1 MRMYTLLFLIFTQLP
16 SGVQADT
23 ALQTAI
29 QADYAY
35 LESLYVHLHKNP
47 ELSFHEAKTSER
59 MASELRSLGFTVTEN
74 VGGYGVV
81 GVLENG
87 EGPTVLLRTDMDAL
101 PVLEQTGK
109 PYASKASTVD
119 DNGNTVSVMH
129 ACAHDVN
136 MTVFVGAARRLT
148 AMVDNWSGTLVM
160 IAQPA
165 EEVGAGA
172 RAMLKDGLFE
182 RFPRPDYNFGLHV
195 SASVPAGKV
204 IYTKGYVMA
213 AVDSVDLTVYGLG
226 GHGAY
231 PHRTRDPV
239 VLSAQIIN
247 ALQTLVSRELKPTDA
262 GVVTV
267 GSIHGGTKHNVIPDQ
282 VDLQLTVR
290 SYTDEARSTLLEGIK
305 RIAEGQAMAMGLPQD
320 RLPVVKIKDESTP
333 SVYNHPELSDRI
345 VEVLRTV
352 FDDED
357 LIPGEPVMGG
367 EDFAQY
373 GRVEPK
379 IPSLFLW
386 IGGVDADKYAKA
398 REAGEVLPS
407 LHSPFFAPDPQ
418 PTITTGVKVMTTS
431 ALELLREAG
440 TRSR

>member
-1 MRMYTLLFLIFTQLP
+1 MKTYTLLFLLVAQITL
-16 SGVQADT
+16 SVYADT
-23 ALQTAI
+23 ALRTAI
-29 QADYAY
+29 QEDYPY
-35 LESLYVHLHKNP
+35 LESLYLHLHQNP
-47 ELSFHEAKTSER
+47 ELSFHEEKTSQR
-59 MASELRSLGFTVTEN
+59 MAAELRSLGFTVTEK

-87 EGPTVLLRTDMDAL
+87 AGPTVMLRTDMDAL
-101 PVLEQTGK
+101 PVLEKTGK
-109 PYASKASTVD
+109 PYASKATTVD
-119 DNGNTVSVMH
+119 GQGNTVSTMH

-136 MTVFVGAARRLT
+136 MTVFTGAARRLA
-148 AMVDNWSGTLVM
+148 AMTDSWRGTLVM

-213 AVDSVDLTVYGLG
+213 AVDSVDITVYGIG

-231 PHRTRDPV
+231 PHRTKDPV

-247 ALQTLVSRELKPTDA
+247 ALQTLVSRELKPIDA

-267 GSIHGGTKHNVIPDQ
+267 GSIHGGTKHNVIPDKVQ
-282 VDLQLTVR
+282 LQLTVR
-290 SYTDEARSTLLEGIK
+290 SYTDDARRTLLDGIR
-305 RIAEGQAMAMGLPQD
+305 RIAEGQALTMGLPAD
-320 RLPVVKIKDESTP
+320 KLPVVEIKDESTP
-333 SVYNHPELSDRI
+333 SVYNNPELADRI
-345 VEVLRTV
+345 VRALRTV
-352 FDDED
+352 FDDER
-357 LIPGEPVMGG
+357 LMPGEPVMGG

-386 IGGVDADKYAKA
+386 IGGV
-398 REAGEVLPS
+398 EAVKFAAAMQSGEVLPS
-407 LHSPFFAPDPQ
+407 LHSPFFAPDPE
-418 PTITTGVKVMTTS
+418 PTILTGVEVMTTS
-431 ALELLREAG
+431 ALELLGKAG
-440 TRSR
+440 K

>member
-1 MRMYTLLFLIFTQLP
+1 MKLSKLALLFLFLTQLMLC
-16 SGVQADT
+16 VRADT
-23 ALQTAI
+23 ALRATI
-29 QADYAY
+29 QEDYPY
-35 LESLYVHLHKNP
+35 LESLYLHLHQNP
-47 ELSFHEAKTSER
+47 ELSFHEEKTSER
-59 MASELRSLGFTVTEN
+59 MAAELRSLGFTVTEK

-81 GVLENG
+81 GVLKNG
-87 EGPTVLLRTDMDAL
+87 EGPTVLLRADMDAL
-101 PVLEQTGK
+101 PVLEKTGK
-109 PYASKASTVD
+109 PYASKATTVD
-119 DNGNTVSVMH
+119 GQGNTVSIMH

-148 AMVDNWSGTLVM
+148 AMTDKWRGTLVM

-213 AVDSVDLTVYGLG
+213 NVDSVDLTVYGVG

-231 PHRTRDPV
+231 PHRTKDPV

-247 ALQTLVSRELKPTDA
+247 ALQTLVSRELKPIDA

-267 GSIHGGTKHNVIPDQ
+267 GSIHGGTKHNVIPDK
-282 VDLQLTVR
+282 VHLQLTVR
-290 SYTDEARSTLLEGIK
+290 SYTDEARAMLLEGIK
-305 RIAEGQAMAMGLPQD
+305 RIAEGQAMAMGLPRD
-320 RLPVVKIKDESTP
+320 KLPVMKIKDESTP
-333 SVYNHPELSDRI
+333 SVYNNPELADRI
-345 VEVLRTV
+345 VKVLRTK
-352 FDDED
+352 FDDER

-386 IGGVDADKYAKA
+386 IGGVEADKYARA
-398 REAGEVLPS
+398 MESGEVLPS

-418 PTITTGVKVMTTS
+418 PTILTGVEVMTTS
-431 ALELLREAG
+431 ALELLG
-440 TRSR
+440 SD

>member
-1 MRMYTLLFLIFTQLP
+1 MKLSILLLVFLAQLTLC
-16 SGVQADT
+16 VRADT
-23 ALQTAI
+23 ALRTTI
-29 QADYAY
+29 QEDYPY
-35 LESLYVHLHKNP
+35 LESLYLHLHQNP
-47 ELSFHEAKTSER
+47 ELSFHEEKTSER
-59 MASELRSLGFTVTEN
+59 MAAELHSLGFTVTEK

-81 GVLENG
+81 GVLKNG
-87 EGPTVLLRTDMDAL
+87 EGPTVLLRADMDAL
-101 PVLEQTGK
+101 PVLEKTGK
-109 PYASKASTVD
+109 PYASKATTVD
-119 DNGNTVSVMH
+119 GQGKTVSVMH

-136 MTVFVGAARRLT
+136 MTVFIGAARRLT
-148 AMVDNWSGTLVM
+148 SMIDKWRGTLVM

-213 AVDSVDLTVYGLG
+213 NVDSVDVTVYGIG

-231 PHRTRDPV
+231 PHRTKDPV

-247 ALQTLVSRELKPTDA
+247 ALQTLVSRELKPIDA

-267 GSIHGGTKHNVIPDQ
+267 GSIHGGTKHNVIPDK
-282 VDLQLTVR
+282 VELQLTVR
-290 SYTDEARSTLLEGIK
+290 SYTDEARAALLDGIK
-305 RIAEGQAMAMGLPQD
+305 RIAEGQALAMGLPAD
-320 RLPVVKIKDESTP
+320 KLPVVKIKDESTP
-333 SVYNHPELSDRI
+333 SVYNNPELADRI
-345 VEVLRTV
+345 VKVLGTV
-352 FDDED
+352 FDDER

-386 IGGVDADKYAKA
+386 IGGVEADKYARA
-398 REAGEVLPS
+398 MESGEVLPS

-418 PTITTGVKVMTTS
+418 PTITTGVEVMTTS
-431 ALELLREAG
+431 ALELLG
-440 TRSR
+440 SD

>member
-1 MRMYTLLFLIFTQLP
+1 M
-16 SGVQADT
+16 QA
-23 ALQTAI
+23 AI
-29 QADYAY
+29 QDDYPY
-35 LESLYVHLHKNP
+35 LESLYIHLHENP
-47 ELSFHEAKTSER
+47 EISFQEENTSAR
-59 MASELRSLGFTVTEN
+59 MANELRGLGFTVTEK

-101 PVLEQTGK
+101 PVLEKTGK
-109 PYASKASTVD
+109 PYASKATTVD
-119 DNGNTVSVMH
+119 GQGKTVNVMH

-136 MTVFVGAARRLT
+136 MTVFIGAARRLT
-148 AMVDNWSGTLVM
+148 SMTDKWQGTLVM

-182 RFPRPDYNFGLHV
+182 RFPRPDYNLALHV
-195 SASVPAGKV
+195 SASRPAGEV
-204 IYTKGYVMA
+204 VYTKGYAMA
-213 AVDSVDLTVYGLG
+213 NVDSVDITVYGIG

-231 PHRTRDPV
+231 PHSTKDPV

-247 ALQTLVSRELKPTDA
+247 ALQTLVSRELKPIDA

-267 GSIHGGTKHNVIPDQ
+267 GSIHGGTKHNVIPDK
-282 VDLQLTVR
+282 VELQLTVR
-290 SYTDEARSTLLEGIK
+290 SYTDETRNMLLDGIK
-305 RIAEGQAMAMGLPQD
+305 RIATGQAMTMGLPPD
-320 RLPVVKIKDESTP
+320 KLPVVTIKDEFTP
-333 SVYNHPELSDRI
+333 SVYNNPALADRI
-345 VEVLRTV
+345 ADVLRTV
-352 FDDED
+352 LGEEQ

-379 IPSLFLW
+379 IPSLLLW
-386 IGGVDADKYAKA
+386 IGGVEAAKYAA
-398 REAGEVLPS
+398 AMESGEALPS

-418 PTITTGVKVMTTS
+418 PTIQTGVKVMTTG
-431 ALELLREAG
+431 ALELLGKAG
-440 TRSR
+440 N

>member
-1 MRMYTLLFLIFTQLP
+1 MKLSTLLFILLTQLTLC
-16 SGVQADT
+16 VRADI

-29 QADYAY
+29 QGDYPY
-35 LESLYVHLHKNP
+35 LESLYLHLHQNP
-47 ELSFHEAKTSER
+47 ELSFHEKNTSER
-59 MASELRSLGFTVTEN
+59 MAAELRGLGFTVTEK

-81 GVLENG
+81 GVLKNG
-87 EGPTVLLRTDMDAL
+87 EGPVVLLRTDMDAL

-109 PYASKASTVD
+109 PYASEATTVD
-119 DNGNTVSVMH
+119 AHGNTVSVMH

-136 MTVFVGAARRLT
+136 MTVFIGAARRLI
-148 AMVDNWSGTLVM
+148 AMADKWRGTLVM

-172 RAMLKDGLFE
+172 RAMLRDGLFK
-182 RFPRPDYNFGLHV
+182 RFPRPDYNLGLHV

-204 IYTKGYVMA
+204 IYTEGYVMA
-213 AVDSVDLTVYGLG
+213 AVDSVDITVYGIG

-231 PHRTRDPV
+231 PHRTKDPV

-247 ALQTLVSRELKPTDA
+247 ALQTLVSRELKPIDA

-267 GSIHGGTKHNVIPDQ
+267 GSIHGGTKHNVIPDK
-282 VDLQLTVR
+282 VELQLTVR

-305 RIAEGQAMAMGLPQD
+305 RIATGQAMAMGLPPD
-320 RLPVVKIKDESTP
+320 KFPVVTIKDESTP
-333 SVYNHPELSDRI
+333 SVYNNPELADRI
-345 VEVLRTV
+345 VKVLRTV
-352 FDDED
+352 FDDEH

-386 IGGVDADKYAKA
+386 IGGVEAGKYAA
-398 REAGEVLPS
+398 AMETDEVLPS

-418 PTITTGVKVMTTS
+418 PTILTGVEVMTTS
-431 ALELLREAG
+431 ALELLEKADK
-440 TRSR
+440 

>member
-1 MRMYTLLFLIFTQLP
+1 MKLPVPALLFLFLAQFTLF
-16 SGVQADT
+16 VKADT
-23 ALQTAI
+23 ALQAAI
-29 QADYAY
+29 QDDYPY
-35 LESLYVHLHKNP
+35 LESLYFHLHENP
-47 ELSFHEAKTSER
+47 EISFQEENTSAR
-59 MASELRSLGFTVTEN
+59 MANDLRGLGFTVTEK

-101 PVLEQTGK
+101 PVLEKTGK
-109 PYASKASTVD
+109 PYASKATTVD
-119 DNGNTVSVMH
+119 GQGKTVNVMH

-136 MTVFVGAARRLT
+136 MTVFIGAARRLT
-148 AMVDNWSGTLVM
+148 SMTDKWQGTLVM

-182 RFPRPDYNFGLHV
+182 RFPRPDYNLALHV
-195 SASVPAGKV
+195 SASRPAGEV
-204 IYTKGYVMA
+204 VYTKGYAMA
-213 AVDSVDLTVYGLG
+213 NVDSVDITVYGIG

-231 PHRTRDPV
+231 PHSTKDPV

-247 ALQTLVSRELKPTDA
+247 ALQTLVSRELKPIDA

-267 GSIHGGTKHNVIPDQ
+267 GSIHGGTKHNVIPDK
-282 VDLQLTVR
+282 VELQLTVR
-290 SYTDEARSTLLEGIK
+290 SYTDEARSMLLDGIK
-305 RIAEGQAMAMGLPQD
+305 RIATGQAMTMGLPPD
-320 RLPVVKIKDESTP
+320 KLPVVTIKDEFTP
-333 SVYNHPELSDRI
+333 SVYNNPALADRI
-345 VEVLRTV
+345 ADVLRTV
-352 FDDED
+352 LGEEQ

-379 IPSLFLW
+379 IPSLLLW
-386 IGGVDADKYAKA
+386 IGGVEAGKYAA
-398 REAGEVLPS
+398 AMESGEALPS

-418 PTITTGVKVMTTS
+418 PTIQTGVEVMTTG
-431 ALELLREAG
+431 ALELLG
-440 TRSR
+440 KVGN

>member
-1 MRMYTLLFLIFTQLP
+1 MKLSNLALLFLFLMQLTLF
-16 SGVQADT
+16 VRADT
-23 ALQTAI
+23 ALRTAI
-29 QADYAY
+29 QDDYPY

-47 ELSFHEAKTSER
+47 EISFQEENTSAR
-59 MASELRSLGFTVTEN
+59 MANELRGLGFTVTEK

-81 GVLENG
+81 GVLETG

-101 PVLEQTGK
+101 PVLEKTGK
-109 PYASKASTVD
+109 PYASKATTVD
-119 DNGNTVSVMH
+119 AQGNTVNTMH

-136 MTVFVGAARRLT
+136 MTVFIGAARRLT
-148 AMVDNWSGTLVM
+148 AMTGKWRGTLVM

-213 AVDSVDLTVYGLG
+213 NVDSVDLTVYGIG

-231 PHRTRDPV
+231 PHRTKDPV

-247 ALQTLVSRELKPTDA
+247 ALQTLVSRELKPIDA

-267 GSIHGGTKHNVIPDQ
+267 GSIHGGTKHNVIPDK
-282 VDLQLTVR
+282 VHLQLTVR
-290 SYTDEARSTLLEGIK
+290 SYTDEARATLLEGIK
-305 RIAEGQAMAMGLPQD
+305 RIAEGQAMTMGLPSD
-320 RLPVVKIKDESTP
+320 KLPVMKIKDESTP
-333 SVYNHPELSDRI
+333 SVYNNPELADRI
-345 VEVLRTV
+345 VKVLRTK
-352 FDDED
+352 FDDEH

-386 IGGVDADKYAKA
+386 IGGVEADKYAKA
-398 REAGEVLPS
+398 MEAGEVLPS

-418 PTITTGVKVMTTS
+418 PTILTGVEVMTSS
-431 ALELLREAG
+431 ALELLG
-440 TRSR
+440 KVDN

>member
-1 MRMYTLLFLIFTQLP
+1 MKLSTFALLFLFLTQLALF
-16 SGVQADT
+16 VRADT
-23 ALQTAI
+23 VLRTAI
-29 QADYAY
+29 QGDYPY

-47 ELSFHEAKTSER
+47 EISFQEENTSVR
-59 MASELRSLGFTVTEN
+59 MANELRGLGFTVTEK

-87 EGPTVLLRTDMDAL
+87 EGPTVLLRADMDAL
-101 PVLEQTGK
+101 PVLEKTGK
-109 PYASKASTVD
+109 PYASKATTVD
-119 DNGNTVSVMH
+119 GQGKTVNVMH

-136 MTVFVGAARRLT
+136 MTVFIGAARRLT
-148 AMVDNWSGTLVM
+148 TMTDKWQGTLVM

-213 AVDSVDLTVYGLG
+213 NVDSVDLTVYGIG

-231 PHRTRDPV
+231 PHTTKDPV

-247 ALQTLVSRELKPTDA
+247 ALQTLVSRELKPIDA

-267 GSIHGGTKHNVIPDQ
+267 GSIHGGTKHNVIPDK
-282 VDLQLTVR
+282 VELQLTVR
-290 SYTDEARSTLLEGIK
+290 SYTDEARNTLLEGIK
-305 RIAEGQAMAMGLPQD
+305 RIAEGQAMTMGLPRD
-320 RLPVVKIKDESTP
+320 RLPVMKIKDESTP
-333 SVYNHPELSDRI
+333 SVYNNPELADRI
-345 VEVLRTV
+345 VKVLRTK
-352 FDDED
+352 FDDEH

-386 IGGVDADKYAKA
+386 IGGVEADKYAKA
-398 REAGEVLPS
+398 IESGEALPS
-407 LHSPFFAPDPQ
+407 LHSPFFVPDPQ
-418 PTITTGVKVMTTS
+418 PTITTGVEVMTTG
-431 ALELLREAG
+431 ALELLG
-440 TRSR
+440 KVDN

>member
-1 MRMYTLLFLIFTQLP
+1 MKLSTPALLFLFLTQLTLF
-16 SGVQADT
+16 VRADT
-23 ALQTAI
+23 ALRTAI
-29 QADYAY
+29 QDDYPY

-47 ELSFHEAKTSER
+47 EISFQEENTSAR
-59 MASELRSLGFTVTEN
+59 MANELRGLGFTVTEK

-87 EGPTVLLRTDMDAL
+87 EGPTVLLRADMDAL
-101 PVLEQTGK
+101 PVLEKTGK
-109 PYASKASTVD
+109 PYASKAATVD
-119 DNGNTVSVMH
+119 AQGNTVNIMH

-136 MTVFVGAARRLT
+136 MTVFIGAARRLT
-148 AMVDNWSGTLVM
+148 SMTDKWRGTLVM

-213 AVDSVDLTVYGLG
+213 NVDSVDVTVYGIG

-231 PHRTRDPV
+231 PHRTKDPV

-247 ALQTLVSRELKPTDA
+247 ALQTLVSRELKPIDA

-267 GSIHGGTKHNVIPDQ
+267 GSIHGGTKHNVIPDK
-282 VDLQLTVR
+282 VHLQLTVR
-290 SYTDEARSTLLEGIK
+290 SYTDEARATLLEGIK
-305 RIAEGQAMAMGLPQD
+305 RIAEGQAMAMGLPRD
-320 RLPVVKIKDESTP
+320 KLPVMKIKDESTP
-333 SVYNHPELSDRI
+333 SVYNNPELADRI
-345 VEVLRTV
+345 VKVLRTK
-352 FDDED
+352 FDDER

-386 IGGVDADKYAKA
+386 IGGVEADKYARA
-398 REAGEVLPS
+398 MEAGEVLPS

-418 PTITTGVKVMTTS
+418 PTITTGVEVMTTS
-431 ALELLREAG
+431 ALELLG
-440 TRSR
+440 SD